1 MSKDIKSKTLPENI
15 DSILPLLGIITDAFS
30 TRSRNAFNDLLRLS
44 NYSIKEW
51 YKTVTSPRFSV
62 IKVRNIGART
72 AEELY
77 RLITAVKGYLEAF
90 TDERSVAEAVER
102 YNNEGIEPQTKN
114 NRQQVIENIIREAG
128 RPVSFSKLYKEFCKR
143 CPDSKLKESSF
154 RSAISSCSEVMPIGR
169 TGNYTLKEWTEGTA
183 RGGTIREIT
192 HDYLASLNPPIAPYD
207 KVVRVIKKHRPRT
220 LESSFLSN
228 IKADKSGQF
237 VFYYL
242 NGVRYL
248 GLKDS
253 YPEDYFPWTK
263 DMKQAQI
270 MSINYPKLK
279 KFVSSKKR
287 FPFSSESGTAGE
299 LGVFWEQQCQL
310 YEKKKLDSHSRKY
323 HKTLLAE
330 YGEALITRE
339 EYEWRQMMRKFPQAF
354 KSGQV
359 KTLTSKD
366 WSWFADA
373 YTNLQQNELTITQ
386 RKDVYKIIQVMK
398 ECGER
403 FVEKKR
409 KENN

>member
-114 NRQQVIENIIREAG
+114 DRQQVIENIIREAG

-143 CPDSKLKESSF
+143 SPDSKLKESSF
-154 RSAISSCSEVMPIGR
+154 RSAISSCPEVMPIGR

-192 HDYLASLNPPIAPYD
+192 HDYLASLKPPIAPYD

-263 DMKQAQI
+263 DMKQAQN

-299 LGVFWEQQCQL
+299 LGVFWEQQSRL
-310 YEKKKLDSHSRKY
+310 YEKKQLDPHARKY
-323 HKTLLAE
+323 HKTILSE
-330 YGEALITRE
+330 YGDVMISKE
-339 EYEWRQMMRKFPQAF
+339 EFEERQT
-354 KSGQV
+354 V
-359 KTLTSKD
+359 KKILTAYRDHNTESLSSKD
-366 WSWFADA
+366 WRWIAETSVK
-373 YTNLQQNELTITQ
+373 YINGELDEARQ
-386 RKDVYKIIQVMK
+386 K
-398 ECGER
+398 EWLKALKVINRSAESQS
-403 FVEKKR
+403 
-409 KENN
+409 N